1 MEIGSS
7 PSSISDDNARN
18 QSPPTRALGAGRHGA
33 GSSESVVKL
42 CSTLTSKQVTNGR
55 REAVRSLNGQGY
67 RYHLFVAETAEG
79 SLGIEDLKRSIQ
91 TFHALPNR
99 PASAGGSIFFFFFF
113 CMHDRV
119 RIAGKLATGA
129 LHLYGNWLHDN
140 RSSCDI
146 KFLRKIKKEAEA
158 LHPHLFRRW
167 ICAMV
172 KSNHLRQRL

>member
-113 CMHDRV
+113 ACMTESALPENSPLEHFICMV
-119 RIAGKLATGA
+119 IGSMITGA
-129 LHLYGNWLHDN
+129 VAT
-140 RSSCDI
+140 SS
-146 KFLRKIKKEAEA
+146 
-158 LHPHLFRRW
+158 
-167 ICAMV
+167 
-172 KSNHLRQRL
+172 S